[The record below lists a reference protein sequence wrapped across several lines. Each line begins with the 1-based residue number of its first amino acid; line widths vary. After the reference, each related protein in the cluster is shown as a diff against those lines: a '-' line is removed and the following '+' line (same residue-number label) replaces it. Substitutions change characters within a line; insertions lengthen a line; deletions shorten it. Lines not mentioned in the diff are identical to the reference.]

1 MVTIQ
6 KLSLT
11 VRRGSAESIPVRIE
25 TGRWRYA
32 PVAAVLLAAPLRIVA
47 PAHGVPNNWRVAM
60 QNIKAVGAFAATGN
74 PPTDRDLLIATRI
87 DEDTI
92 EFNEINGA
100 AFRPHT
106 GGGQIAY
113 RAPLDLTLYVGAR
126 MNVRDRVGGALVADY
141 TTDNGRLELDPIN
154 DALWLRLTEADT
166 AALTAKPKV
175 FDIELIRGGG
185 DPDRICTADSAL
197 VVLEETTTE

>member
-106 GGGQIAY
+106 G
-113 RAPLDLTLYVGAR
+113 VGR
-126 MNVRDRVGGALVADY
+126 
-141 TTDNGRLELDPIN
+141 
-154 DALWLRLTEADT
+154 
-166 AALTAKPKV
+166 
-175 FDIELIRGGG
+175 
-185 DPDRICTADSAL
+185 
-197 VVLEETTTE
+197 